1 MMKLLLTLFIINGNT
16 RTKIVIIGFNLEHEP
31 LTGFLRLRDI
41 SFFFY
46 YTQFYITLVKY
57 WTPQLIE
64 WNLHHFF
71 ENSIGLMVYGKNYF
85 HNPCTELF
93 FIKWSVPL
101 VILAKVTKEKNNQV
115 FLTMSNKPIKKVTS
129 VVMHI
134 VTNPHVCIAHE
145 KHIFDLSHSSHMS
158 VFLSHAPA
166 FKTHSTLIQNSRLAF
181 HKWKKKTRE
190 LISSDF
196 TCLSA
201 SACDLLTGF
210 PVASVLQIIIVWL
223 HYHEFELKAKIHC
236 EICVLRDYQ
245 ETRI

>member
-93 FIKWSVPL
+93 FIKRSVPL

-115 FLTMSNKPIKKVTS
+115 FLTMSNEPIKKVTS

-181 HKWKKKTRE
+181 HKWEKKTRE

-196 TCLSA
+196 TCLSCFCLRLVNWIPCCF
-201 SACDLLTGF
+201 S
-210 PVASVLQIIIVWL
+210 SSN
-223 HYHEFELKAKIHC
+223 YHRVTTLSWIW
-236 EICVLRDYQ
+236 
-245 ETRI
+245 T

>member
-1 MMKLLLTLFIINGNT
+1 MKLLLTLFIINGNT

-101 VILAKVTKEKNNQV
+101 AILAKVTKEKNNQV
-115 FLTMSNKPIKKVTS
+115 FLTMSNEPIKKVTS

-196 TCLSA
+196 TCLSCFCLRLVNWIPCCF
-201 SACDLLTGF
+201 S
-210 PVASVLQIIIVWL
+210 SSN
-223 HYHEFELKAKIHC
+223 YHRVTTLSWIW
-236 EICVLRDYQ
+236 
-245 ETRI
+245 T